1 MIEFLAMLDRI
12 RPLSDPLR
20 ERLSGIMT
28 ERKVRRNE
36 FLVKA
41 GVVNSHVFFIKE
53 GIVRC
58 YYLKESQAYRPNRE
72 VSLCFFMEND
82 IIASTWSFAQQK
94 PGREY
99 MVALEDCSIG
109 MIHFAELEK
118 TYALFP
124 ELNLHGRV
132 LTQKYS
138 TLWYTLLGGLRT
150 QTAKERYDFLLNNS
164 PVLHQRVPAKY
175 LASYLG
181 INAVTL
187 SRIKRATPSYKPP
200 RPS

>member
-1 MIEFLAMLDRI
+1 MIEFLAMFDRI

-20 ERLSGIMT
+20 EHMSKIMT
-28 ERKVRRNE
+28 ERRVRRNE

-41 GVVNSHVFFIKE
+41 GVINNHVFFIKE
-53 GIVRC
+53 GLVRC
-58 YYLKESQAYRPNRE
+58 YYLKESVAAHRPNRE
-72 VSLCFFMEND
+72 V
-82 IIASTWSFAQQK
+82 IHQK

-99 MVALEDCSIG
+99 MIALEDCTIG
-109 MIHFAELEK
+109 MLPFGELEK

-124 ELNLHGRV
+124 ELNLHGRI

-150 QTAKERYDFLLNNS
+150 QTAKERYEFLMNYS
-164 PVLHQRVPAKY
+164 PVLHQRIPAKY

-187 SRIKRATPSYKPP
+187 SRIKAKK
-200 RPS
+200 

>member
-20 ERLSGIMT
+20 EHMSKIMT
-28 ERKVRRNE
+28 ERRVRRNE

-41 GVVNSHVFFIKE
+41 GVINNHVFFIK
-53 GIVRC
+53 GGLVRC
-58 YYLKESQAYRPNRE
+58 YYLKESVAAHRPNRE

-82 IIASTWSFAQQK
+82 IIASSWSFVHQK

-99 MVALEDCSIG
+99 MIALEDCTIG
-109 MIHFAELEK
+109 MLHFAELEK
-118 TYALFP
+118 TYALYP

-132 LTQKYS
+132 LSQKYS

-150 QTAKERYDFLLNNS
+150 QTAKERYEFLMNYS
-164 PVLHQRVPAKY
+164 PVLHQRIPAKY

-187 SRIKRATPSYKPP
+187 SRIKAKK
-200 RPS
+200 